1 MALVWDV
8 VVVGA
13 GPAGAAAAL
22 GALQESPEAR
32 VLLLDRDPFPRDK
45 VCGDGVAPH
54 VLDVLESLGAGD
66 TVADLTRRHTPVHTL
81 QLSLGGQEVTRRM
94 RRPALV
100 VPREVLDARLVEAAV
115 AAGAELRRHRVRSV
129 VVGPREVVL
138 DETIRARVVVAADG
152 ASSDLRRLLGWRH
165 PGRTAIGI
173 RGYAPTP
180 PSGVGR
186 QVIRFGADRQPSYAW
201 AFDRGDGWSNVGYGE
216 VLSVRLSTPTRA
228 LMMTRIEELLPGSTS
243 GAHSWR
249 GHQLPLSSARWTHPE
264 GRVLLTGDAAGLV
277 NPLTG
282 EGIYYAV
289 LTGGVAGRI
298 AARRARGYA
307 VGPPPDPG
315 SEYRRAVQRLLRANL
330 ASTAL
335 AGRLASTPTVLS
347 AGLRAADRHE
357 AVFDDLVELG
367 LGRGTIT
374 PRVVAGL
381 VGQVSR
387 AASTGERAGPPA
399 P

>member
-115 AAGAELRRHRVRSV
+115 AAGAELRRHRVRGV

-201 AFDRGDGWSNVGYGE
+201 AFDRGE
-216 VLSVRLSTPTRA
+216 
-228 LMMTRIEELLPGSTS
+228 
-243 GAHSWR
+243 
-249 GHQLPLSSARWTHPE
+249 
-264 GRVLLTGDAAGLV
+264 
-277 NPLTG
+277 
-282 EGIYYAV
+282 
-289 LTGGVAGRI
+289 
-298 AARRARGYA
+298 
-307 VGPPPDPG
+307 
-315 SEYRRAVQRLLRANL
+315 
-330 ASTAL
+330 
-335 AGRLASTPTVLS
+335 
-347 AGLRAADRHE
+347 
-357 AVFDDLVELG
+357 
-367 LGRGTIT
+367 
-374 PRVVAGL
+374 
-381 VGQVSR
+381 
-387 AASTGERAGPPA
+387 AGPTWATGRCSPSASPRRPA
-399 P
+399 PS